1 MKLQENNTQ
10 HIEIIARY
18 LSGEMG
24 DVERKEFEANLA
36 EDSENSILIEQMKR
50 DWKLMEQYK
59 NTKTI
64 NTDSAWQRLH
74 SRFEQEQL
82 IPNQEES
89 PSVSLHKPVMQ
100 WAAIFVGIV
109 ALGSLFFYLNSSKPS
124 QPLLTL
130 NTTNEN
136 VALIKTLKDGSVV
149 YIANNSSFSFPEMF
163 ADKERKVEL
172 TGEAFFD
179 IARNPD
185 KPFVIETKNATVEV
199 LGTAFN
205 VKANKSNGFE
215 LIVERGKVRVTPKSS
230 SQESFI
236 VIAGEKLSCINNY
249 FHKEENTDNSYKAWR
264 TNRMR
269 FKDEPLGNIIKV
281 LNEKYNSNIALE
293 GNELAS
299 RKLTVTFENSS
310 LDTMLEVISITLNV
324 KHETVSGKIILH
336 EVDGENH
343 K

>member
-24 DVERKEFEANLA
+24 NLERKEFEASSA
-36 EDSENSILIEQMKR
+36 EDSESSILIEQMKR
-50 DWKLMEQYK
+50 DWTLMEQYK
-59 NTKTI
+59 NSKKV
-64 NTDSAWQRLH
+64 NTNSAWERLH
-74 SRFEQEQL
+74 SRFQEEQL
-82 IPNQEES
+82 IPDQEEN
-89 PSVSLHKPVMQ
+89 PRVSLHKPVMQ

-109 ALGSLFFYLNSSKPS
+109 ALGSLFFYLNSSKSTP
-124 QPLLTL
+124 QLLTL
-130 NTTNEN
+130 NTTSED

-149 YIANNSSFSFPEMF
+149 YIANNSSFSFPELF

-179 IARNPD
+179 IARNPE
-185 KPFVIETKNATVEV
+185 KPFVIETSSATVEV

-205 VKANKSNGFE
+205 VKANKNNGFE
-215 LIVERGKVRVTPKSS
+215 LIVERGKVRVTPKSGS
-230 SQESFI
+230 AESFL
-236 VIAGEKLSCINNY
+236 VVAGEKLSCVNNH
-249 FHKEENTDNSYKAWR
+249 FQKENNTDNSYRAWR

-269 FKDEPLGNIIKV
+269 FKDEPLTNIIKV
-281 LNEKYNSNIALE
+281 LNEKYHSNITLE
-293 GNELAS
+293 GNGLAS

-310 LDTMLEVISITLNV
+310 LDTMLEVISLTLNV
-324 KHETVSGKIILH
+324 KHEKVTDKIILH
-336 EVDGENH
+336 EVDGKNN